1 MDILKKIALFM
12 KNKLTSRKWLLA
24 GFVIYGL
31 ITGMIPVEVQKEVVV
46 TALGIIL
53 AELGLDYK
61 RMDMK

>member
-1 MDILKKIALFM
+1 MATLKSIGMFL

-31 ITGMIPVEVQKEVVV
+31 VTGMIPVEVQKEVVV

-53 AELGLDYK
+53 AELGLDFK
-61 RMDMK
+61 RMDME